1 LLQDPNLY
9 IPVVAA
15 AHEIMRTAAKLVD
28 EAREMEKNRDK
39 VLRKPHFKDGRIGL
53 KRGLLEKPVKSI

>member
-1 LLQDPNLY
+1 
-9 IPVVAA
+9 
-15 AHEIMRTAAKLVD
+15 MRTAAKLVD